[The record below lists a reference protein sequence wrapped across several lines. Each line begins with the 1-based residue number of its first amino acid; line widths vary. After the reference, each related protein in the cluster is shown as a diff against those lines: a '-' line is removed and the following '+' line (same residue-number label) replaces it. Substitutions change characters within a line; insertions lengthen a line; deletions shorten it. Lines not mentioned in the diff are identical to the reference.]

1 MDLAWGIESTCNV
14 IDRETQSIGYTQ
26 GLTRITLSNRCT
38 DKSKITKLV
47 AYSWIE
53 PDITKH

>member
-26 GLTRITLSNRCT
+26 GLTRI
-38 DKSKITKLV
+38 KITYIAIFKKMCYKKNILLRQ
-47 AYSWIE
+47 
-53 PDITKH
+53 

>member
-26 GLTRITLSNRCT
+26 GLTRI
-38 DKSKITKLV
+38 KIT
-47 AYSWIE
+47 
-53 PDITKH
+53 

>member
-26 GLTRITLSNRCT
+26 GLTRIKTPIL
-38 DKSKITKLV
+38 
-47 AYSWIE
+47 AGQ
-53 PDITKH
+53 